1 MNRRAVA
8 WLPVMI
14 RLTALG
20 YLTFFVPNLL
30 LEATDR
36 ITTLPPLLGRLF
48 DWGEGR
54 CGDSAVAVMFCT
66 VYVVWAI
73 FLFRSAR
80 DPIANRLFLDFNLTA
95 NAAHF
100 TAMLVMAVTMPS
112 EHHHIAGVTA
122 LGVIST
128 VPLAACWL
136 PVRSSGSAPLDDP
149 RRLGNNGRA

>member
-1 MNRRAVA
+1 MRRRAEA
-8 WLPVMI
+8 WLPLMI

-20 YLTFFVPNLL
+20 YLAFFVPNLML
-30 LEATDR
+30 AATDR
-36 ITTLPPLLGRLF
+36 ISTLPPLLGRLF
-48 DWGEGR
+48 DWGGR
-54 CGDSAVAVMFCT
+54 GDPAVAVMFCT

-80 DPIANRLFLDFNLTA
+80 DPSANRLFLDFNLTA

-100 TAMLVMAVTMPS
+100 AVMLVMAVTMPD
-112 EHHHIAGVTA
+112 EHQHIAGVIA

-136 PVRSSGSAPLDDP
+136 PVRSSKSVRLDDP
-149 RRLGNNGRA
+149 RRLGNNRPA